1 MLETLSTPH
10 FWVGLLEIIG
20 VNILLSGDNAVVIAL
35 AARSLPTGQ
44 RKKAVLFGSIAA
56 IGMRVVLTVVAAE
69 ALTLPYLKTLGAV
82 ALLWIGVQLLL
93 PGADKISHAPT
104 GRTLFAAIRTIL
116 LADLVMS
123 LDNVI
128 AVAAAAG
135 GDLVLLVLG
144 LLISVPLIIFG
155 STLVL
160 KLMDRFAIVITAG
173 GALLG
178 YVAGEML
185 MHEAALRPWLP
196 PKEGPWSV
204 ALPVAGAL
212 LVIVIGKWLA
222 ARRGAGAVQEVIELA
237 DGKRE

>member
-1 MLETLSTPH
+1 MC
-10 FWVGLLEIIG
+10 
-20 VNILLSGDNAVVIAL
+20 
-35 AARSLPTGQ
+35 
-44 RKKAVLFGSIAA
+44 
-56 IGMRVVLTVVAAE
+56 
-69 ALTLPYLKTLGAV
+69 
-82 ALLWIGVQLLL
+82 
-93 PGADKISHAPT
+93 
-104 GRTLFAAIRTIL
+104 
-116 LADLVMS
+116 
-123 LDNVI
+123 I

-144 LLISVPLIIFG
+144 LLISIPLIIFG

-196 PKEGPWSV
+196 PEEGPLER

-212 LVIVIGKWLA
+212 LVVVIGKWLA
-222 ARRGAGAVQEVIELA
+222 ARRGEGALQEVIEL
-237 DGKRE
+237 GGR

>member
-1 MLETLSTPH
+1 MLEMLSTPH

-69 ALTLPYLKTLGAV
+69 TLTLPYLKTLGAV

-93 PGADKISHAPT
+93 PGVDKVSHAPT
-104 GRTLFAAIRTIL
+104 GRTLFAAVARSSSPISSSAWT
-116 LADLVMS
+116 MFG
-123 LDNVI
+123 I
-128 AVAAAAG
+128 AVAAAAE

-144 LLISVPLIIFG
+144 LLISIPLIIFG

-160 KLMDRFAIVITAG
+160 KLIDRFAIVITAG
-173 GALLG
+173 GTLWATSPEECSCTKQRCVPGFRLKRGLG
-178 YVAGEML
+178 
-185 MHEAALRPWLP
+185 ALRCRW
-196 PKEGPWSV
+196 
-204 ALPVAGAL
+204 
-212 LVIVIGKWLA
+212 
-222 ARRGAGAVQEVIELA
+222 RG
-237 DGKRE
+237 RCW